1 MVVEQVCGPIER
13 QVRRDVDALMISHP
27 MGEALAAM
35 SFSLAQV
42 LDGEVGGMARAA
54 LNRELRQNLVEL
66 AEMGVDDDDDLDAQL
81 STPDGPAAVRDP
93 EEP

>member
-1 MVVEQVCGPIER
+1 VVDEALRGPIER
-13 QVRRDVDALMISHP
+13 QVRRDVDALMIAHP
-27 MGEALAAM
+27 MGEALAEM
-35 SFSLAQV
+35 SFSLAQA
-42 LDGEVGGMARAA
+42 LDGDVGGMARAA

-81 STPDGPAAVRDP
+81 SRPDGPATVRDP